1 MSSKI
6 AERQTKACG
15 VLSSVLILARG
26 RTLVASPLPEAFGLH
41 GALRLFKTYKCT
53 LAREAFD
60 FGSVPKNM
68 NSVPRL
74 TNGF

>member
-1 MSSKI
+1 MGSKI

-53 LAREAFD
+53 LAE
-60 FGSVPKNM
+60 
-68 NSVPRL
+68 
-74 TNGF
+74 GF